1 MYMKRVR
8 QVSSQVGKFSSVVL
22 NLTIETCAFNPN
34 QLLDIWVSYELYF
47 PCMQRS
53 EILCQLVKKQ

>member
-22 NLTIETCAFNPN
+22 NLIVETCAFNPN
-34 QLLDIWVSYELYF
+34 QLLDIWVLFELHF
-47 PCMQRS
+47 PCM
-53 EILCQLVKKQ
+53 

>member
-22 NLTIETCAFNPN
+22 NLTVETCAFNPN
-34 QLLDIWVSYELYF
+34 QLLDIWVSFELYL
-47 PCMQRS
+47 PCMKRS